1 MKSFWIDLFHLAA
14 CGDISFMS
22 FPSLRAHFFLVLNDI
37 SLSGCITVYP
47 FYLLKDILSAQNFW
61 QYEKAII
68 DIQMWVFVR
77 GNDSLMF

>member
-1 MKSFWIDLFHLAA
+1 MYH
-14 CGDISFMS
+14 
-22 FPSLRAHFFLVLNDI
+22 
-37 SLSGCITVYP
+37 SLSI
-47 FYLLKDILSAQNFW
+47 YLLKDILSAQNFW